1 MPRNVERDRECRKER
16 CDQILEAAVA
26 LFSEKGLA
34 ATKISDIAK
43 KPGMSCGLIYNYFQ
57 SKEEIYISIVD
68 NSLSGLKRNIEQV
81 QPLRMNPQQKLMR
94 LLDTMDCRPF
104 REAMFQHM
112 FIDQLLV
119 SETVS
124 PPLKDSVKSKM
135 IANVHAVSTIIGEG
149 QALGQFIDGD
159 PRELAYY
166 LLTLIQS
173 FVFAEARGA
182 QFIQQSMS
190 GHLIRFF
197 LK

>member
-16 CDQILEAAVA
+16 CDQILEAAVQ
-26 LFSEKGLA
+26 LFSEKGIA
-34 ATKISDIAK
+34 ATKISDIANK
-43 KPGMSCGLIYNYFQ
+43 AGMSHGLIYNYFQ

-81 QPLRMNPQQKLMR
+81 QPLRMDPQQKLTR

-104 REAMFQHM
+104 QEAMFQHI

-124 PPLKDSVKSKM
+124 PALKHSVKSKM
-135 IANVHAVSTIIGEG
+135 LANVHAVSTIIREG
-149 QALGQFIDGD
+149 QASGQFVDGD

-182 QFIQQSMS
+182 QFIRQSMS